1 MSVVVVTVLS
11 MPHDIRRA
19 SGQDAPALNAL
30 MHASSA
36 YRGGYASILEG
47 YEVTPEYV
55 GRHQVFVAVSTFG
68 ASAGP
73 AFGSSPEPVSGPLG
87 FYSLTDAELDL
98 LFVADAAQGTGLGA
112 ALIAHLLKTAR
123 ANGIPSIRVVS
134 HPPAARFYEHMGAH
148 RTGTIPPR
156 PPKIPWERPELTF
169 DTGVV

>member
-1 MSVVVVTVLS
+1 

-36 YRGGYASILEG
+36 YQGDYASILDG

-55 GRHQVFVAVSTFG
+55 GRHQVFAAVPVLGPDFG
-68 ASAGP
+68 P
-73 AFGSSPEPVSGPLG
+73 PQG

-98 LFVADAAQGTGLGA
+98 LFVADTAQGTGLGA
-112 ALIAHLLKTAR
+112 ALIAHMLETAR
-123 ANGIPSIRVVS
+123 ANEIPSVRVVS
-134 HPPAARFYEHMGAH
+134 HPPAARFYERMGA
-148 RTGTIPPR
+148 RRVGTVPPR
-156 PPKIPWERPELTF
+156 PPKIPWARPELTF

>member
-55 GRHQVFVAVSTFG
+55 GRHQVFVAVPAFG
-68 ASAGP
+68 PSAGP
-73 AFGSSPEPVSGPLG
+73 SAEPVSGPLG

-112 ALIAHLLKTAR
+112 ALIAHLLETAR

-134 HPPAARFYEHMGAH
+134 HPPAARFYERMGAH

-169 DTGVV
+169 DTGIV